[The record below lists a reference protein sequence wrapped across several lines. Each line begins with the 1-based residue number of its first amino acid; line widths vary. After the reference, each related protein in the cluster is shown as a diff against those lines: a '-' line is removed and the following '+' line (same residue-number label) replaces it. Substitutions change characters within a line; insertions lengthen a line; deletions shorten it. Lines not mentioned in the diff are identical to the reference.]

1 MTRDSPVRRIVRDA
15 GAVAARRHAIPA
27 WVAADITD
35 VTPRIGGESGV
46 SMTAYVASTLARA
59 VADHPRVHSSRDVMG
74 RIITYESV
82 DINVTVEV
90 SVDGQ
95 SFPMNHVVRSAD
107 RRDAAD
113 LHSEIHTVKNR
124 PGSSDTLRMARSTQ
138 WYLHVPGPVRRRV
151 LMGTLHRLPDLQRRL
166 IGTVGLTSVGMHGRG
181 AGTGFPFLLH
191 TLDVLVGGLE
201 DRRIVDDAG
210 APQPRQLLWVSLV
223 ADHDVV
229 DGVPLTR
236 FIAAFRDGLE
246 SGDALGSST

>member
-1 MTRDSPVRRIVRDA
+1 VRRIVRDA

-27 WVAADITD
+27 WVAADVTD
-35 VTPRIGGESGV
+35 VVPRIGGDSGV

-59 VADHPRVHSSRDVMG
+59 VAEHPRVHSSRDVMG

-90 SVDGQ
+90 SVQGQ

-113 LHSEIHTVKNR
+113 LHHEIHRVKQQ
-124 PGSSDTLRMARSTQ
+124 PGSSDTLRMERSTQ

-201 DRRIVDDAG
+201 DRRSVSEAG
-210 APQPRQLLWVSLV
+210 AAETRQLLWVSLV

-236 FIAAFRDGLE
+236 FVAAFRDALE
-246 SGDALGSST
+246 SGDALGSTA

>member
-1 MTRDSPVRRIVRDA
+1 
-15 GAVAARRHAIPA
+15 
-27 WVAADITD
+27 
-35 VTPRIGGESGV
+35 
-46 SMTAYVASTLARA
+46 
-59 VADHPRVHSSRDVMG
+59 
-74 RIITYESV
+74 
-82 DINVTVEV
+82 
-90 SVDGQ
+90 
-95 SFPMNHVVRSAD
+95 MNHVVRSAD
-107 RRDAAD
+107 RRAAAG

-138 WYLHVPGPVRRRV
+138 WYMHVPGPVRRRV

-210 APQPRQLLWVSLV
+210 APQTRQLLWVSLV

>member
-1 MTRDSPVRRIVRDA
+1 VTRDSPARRIVRDA

-27 WVAADITD
+27 WVAADVTD
-35 VTPRIGGESGV
+35 VMPRVGGTSGV

-59 VADHPRVHSSRDVMG
+59 VAEHPRVHSSRDALG

-90 SVDGQ
+90 SLQGQ

-113 LHSEIHTVKNR
+113 LHHEIHSVKQR
-124 PGSSDTLRMARSTQ
+124 PGSSDTLRLERSTR
-138 WYLHVPGPVRRRV
+138 WYLHVPGLVRRRV
-151 LMGTLHRLPDLQRRL
+151 LMGSLHRLPDLQRRL

-201 DRRIVDDAG
+201 DRRSVDEAG
-210 APQPRQLLWVSLV
+210 AVQTRQFLWVSLV

-246 SGDALGSST
+246 SGEALGSTT

>member
-1 MTRDSPVRRIVRDA
+1 VRKIVRDA

-35 VTPRIGGESGV
+35 VMPRIGGESGV

-74 RIITYESV
+74 RVITYESV

-90 SVDGQ
+90 SLDGQ
-95 SFPMNHVVRSAD
+95 SFPMNHVVRAAD
-107 RRDAAD
+107 RRSAPD
-113 LHSEIHTVKNR
+113 LHKEIHSVKQR
-124 PGSSDTLRMARSTQ
+124 PDASDTLTMQRSTH

-201 DRRIVDDAG
+201 DRRTVDDTG
-210 APQPRQLLWVSLV
+210 APQTRQLLWVSLV

-246 SGDALGSST
+246 SGAALGSSA